1 MVRSS
6 PKKRKKERK
15 KKRFYSHSPSLYLDQ
30 FDVVCRQH
38 SGEAGPLDASGHPAG
53 VDRVDLDDEVAL
65 GEAHL
70 VTVLGLVVVDRTV
83 DSLQFFLEGRNRSG
97 KNDYDIENVFF
108 SDLVIVGEIKKR
120 LDYESFVWAFEV
132 KRTVVQGGH
141 SFPDGILS

>member
-1 MVRSS
+1 MLFSRMVRSS
-6 PKKRKKERK
+6 PKKKKER

-83 DSLQFFLEGRNRSG
+83 DALHFFQRGETEAEKMITTL
-97 KNDYDIENVFF
+97 KTFF
-108 SDLVIVGEIKKR
+108 SRIWLLWEK
-120 LDYESFVWAFEV
+120 
-132 KRTVVQGGH
+132 
-141 SFPDGILS
+141 